1 MSLLRS
7 AQHLLGRGP
16 FISKKREDLEYGRK
30 SLICKEL
37 PADVRLTIR
46 IVKKVGKREG
56 WGRGMSERGLGK
68 RMLYL
73 NVIYDS
79 SRRKTR
85 TCPPFCMWMR
95 EEKGCI
101 FHWAENQSALREGA
115 VKCK

>member
-1 MSLLRS
+1 M
-7 AQHLLGRGP
+7 
-16 FISKKREDLEYGRK
+16 EYGRT
-30 SLICKEL
+30 SLSCEEL
-37 PADVRLTIR
+37 PADVRPTTR
-46 IVKKVGKREG
+46 IVKKVGER

-73 NVIYDS
+73 DVIYDS

-85 TCPPFCMWMR
+85 TYPPFCMWMR

-101 FHWAENQSALREGA
+101 FYWAEKQSALREGA